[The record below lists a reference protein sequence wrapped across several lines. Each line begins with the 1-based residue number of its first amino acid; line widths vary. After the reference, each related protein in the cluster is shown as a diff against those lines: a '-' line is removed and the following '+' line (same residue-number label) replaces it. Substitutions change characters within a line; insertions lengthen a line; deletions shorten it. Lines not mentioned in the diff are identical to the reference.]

1 MATMSA
7 ALLQPIVSRPR
18 ARYLT
23 PIPTPSPAAIVGAGL
38 DRLGTVTMLERGRML
53 FQEQDPAEHVF
64 KVLSGALRA
73 VRLLPDG
80 RRYITEFL
88 LPGDYVGLAET
99 GIYSQTLEAVADTK
113 LVKYSRRRFEA
124 FLDADAR
131 AGRHFFGL
139 VCGELSAAQDRQ
151 LLLGRKCAIERI
163 ASFLLAMADRQ
174 APETTAV
181 DLPMSRSDI
190 ADYLGLTIETVS
202 RVLGQLKAREII
214 DVPTVNRI
222 VFTDREA
229 LEDISAGE

>member
-1 MATMSA
+1 MSA

-18 ARYLT
+18 ASYLT
-23 PIPTPSPAAIVGAGL
+23 PVPTLSPAAIVAAGL

-53 FQEQDPAEHVF
+53 IQEQDPAEHVF

-88 LPGDYVGLAET
+88 LPGDYVGLAENGT
-99 GIYSQTLEAVADTK
+99 YSQTIEAVTDAK
-113 LVKYSRRRFEA
+113 VVKYSRRRLDA
-124 FLDADAR
+124 FLDSDAR

-139 VCGELSAAQDRQ
+139 VCGELSAAQDRM
-151 LLLGRKCAIERI
+151 LLLGRKSALERM
-163 ASFLLAMADRQ
+163 ASFLLAIADRRSPD
-174 APETTAV
+174 ATAV

-202 RVLGQLKAREII
+202 RVLGQLRAREII

-229 LEDISAGE
+229 LEDIGAGE

>member
-1 MATMSA
+1 MSA
-7 ALLQPIVSRPR
+7 ALLQPAVSRSR
-18 ARYLT
+18 ESYLT
-23 PIPTPSPAAIVGAGL
+23 PLPTPSRAAIVGAGL
-38 DRLGTVTMLERGRML
+38 DRLGAVIMIKRGRML
-53 FQEQDPAEHVF
+53 LLEQDPAEHMF

-80 RRYITEFL
+80 RRYITAFL
-88 LPGDYVGLAET
+88 LPGDYVGLAENGT
-99 GIYSQTLEAVADTK
+99 YSQTIEAVADTK

-124 FLDADAR
+124 FLDADPR

-139 VCGELSAAQDRQ
+139 VCGELSATQDRL
-151 LLLGRKCAIERI
+151 LLLGRKSAVERI
-163 ASFLLAMADRQ
+163 ASFLLAIAERRS
-174 APETTAV
+174 PEAMAV

-202 RVLGQLKAREII
+202 RVLGELRARAII
-214 DVPTVNRI
+214 DVPTVHRI

>member
-1 MATMSA
+1 MRMATMSA

-23 PIPTPSPAAIVGAGL
+23 PIPTPSPAAIIGAGL

-99 GIYSQTLEAVADTK
+99 GTYSQTIEAVADTK
-113 LVKYSRRRFEA
+113 LVKYS
-124 FLDADAR
+124 
-131 AGRHFFGL
+131 
-139 VCGELSAAQDRQ
+139 
-151 LLLGRKCAIERI
+151 
-163 ASFLLAMADRQ
+163 
-174 APETTAV
+174 
-181 DLPMSRSDI
+181 
-190 ADYLGLTIETVS
+190 
-202 RVLGQLKAREII
+202 
-214 DVPTVNRI
+214 
-222 VFTDREA
+222 
-229 LEDISAGE
+229 